1 LYQPSKHPAL
11 TGKLIM
17 PKIQSIGINLYYEIH
32 GEGQPLLFIHGLGSS
47 ARDWELQVTDFAKSY
62 KVITFDLRGHGQSDK
77 PAGPYSMSMFA
88 ADTVGLLKALGI
100 ESPHVVGLSLGGG
113 VAFQMAVDASVPIK
127 SFTIVNI
134 KPEMLV
140 RTFADWLTVWQ
151 SIAIVKLLGMRK
163 MGEALS
169 KRMFI
174 KPEQEDIRKIF
185 VERWAENDPRAYLH
199 AMRAIVGW
207 SVLAQIGSIRCPTL
221 VITAD
226 QDYSSVS
233 YKESYTALIPNA
245 RLVVIPDSRHATPV
259 ENPQPFNQAL
269 RDFLEQH
276 P

>member
-17 PKIQSIGINLYYEIH
+17 PKIQSNGINLYYEIH

-233 YKESYTALIPNA
+233 YKEAYTALIPNA